1 MPLDPGCS
9 STSQPVNMAH
19 SVAAQM
25 SCLALT
31 GPGLAVWPL
40 LTDPL
45 FCLRINGLLQ
55 LLPHEDNSGRLAF
68 VRRLFLHHSTINQEF
83 SRLASSAHLDTWP
96 KCQCSLSTYTSPCRR
111 WFTTK
116 MPFFTFPCRR
126 WVAPR
131 LQTFTCPCR
140 RWGATK
146 RNWRGNRSGRG
157 QLHPHLAVGEEE
169 HRGPHPVAGGHHL
182 QQPLVHQSQ
191 HGRGCP
197 RHELV

>member
-40 LTDPL
+40 LMVPL

-68 VRRLFLHHSTINQEF
+68 VRRLFLHHSTIFIQKMVLTMAQDCPVWPLSPWEPRTVLSGFNNMGAQEF
-83 SRLASSAHLDTWP
+83 SCLASITMGEQEFSGLASITMGVLWP
-96 KCQCSLSTYTSPCRR
+96 WLTCCSPSTSRR
-111 WFTTK
+111 SCT
-116 MPFFTFPCRR
+116 
-126 WVAPR
+126 
-131 LQTFTCPCR
+131 
-140 RWGATK
+140 
-146 RNWRGNRSGRG
+146 
-157 QLHPHLAVGEEE
+157 LA
-169 HRGPHPVAGGHHL
+169 
-182 QQPLVHQSQ
+182 
-191 HGRGCP
+191 
-197 RHELV
+197 